1 MSSGSQNSFSL
12 TREKV
17 AEKRAEK
24 AGMPV
29 SADAEKR
36 VESEHAYVELVRS
49 QSSSSQLKPG
59 DPENSGSPAAFGED
73 ELYFGSVKAYLAP
86 VPGSVIAYD
95 HSQWQALTDQD
106 SLQRVLA
113 RAEKMGPKGDIIV
126 PAIPALDFGQILGV
140 KGSNDEKVSG
150 WPSFMRTP
158 LIKVGKNIPE
168 SMMRPVPGGPEKAF
182 ASGVRSCVF
191 KLDGQWYRLKGSGNN
206 DEGFTVQSDL
216 NSGKELT
223 RQIRGSAWLHTA
235 VRENFMAA
243 QLASSMQPRGM
254 LGANEAMGIY
264 MYDAPNQ
271 PFGPSVSVPACII
284 EKTLGDRRLGT
295 HVMAGMEIILPLL
308 VDTSALVKDQIAAHF
323 PPARRGLPAGG
334 DIVVSTAALFTDQM
348 MALEFVANGLME
360 PGTLGLEFN
369 VPRDATVLCD
379 GKSTALPYRKLEE
392 GSYPMQWSRD
402 GSKQMSEQWQ
412 CLWDTYVRQYNECL
426 EKAGPKSVLGYLFSR
441 IGNDCGRI
449 MKGMHDARVSW
460 GTYQDEI
467 CVDDSQWHCN
477 AHANNVVVLAE
488 GSSRDMFLG
497 YLDLDMAFDDK
508 TFVSVYGKGSPK
520 GTVGSSEEAHA
531 LLLKREHINFL
542 EVLTGGD
549 TTSGVPMVAKD
560 EISKHPKFAELEAVK
575 SLLYDTLAMG
585 YLNAYEGEAACRLPV
600 AEFDQD
606 MHRMAHLL
614 IKLAIIVMA
623 DYIA

>member
-1 MSSGSQNSFSL
+1 M
-12 TREKV
+12 
-17 AEKRAEK
+17 AA
-24 AGMPV
+24 A
-29 SADAEKR
+29 ADASSMPANEDTHR
-36 VESEHAYVELVRS
+36 CAAREHAYVELLRS
-49 QSSSSQLKPG
+49 QSSSSQLS
-59 DPENSGSPAAFGED
+59 PERSSLSDAFGED

-86 VPGSVIAYD
+86 VPGNVIAYD
-95 HSQWQALTDQD
+95 HSKWMPLRDED
-106 SLQRVLA
+106 SLHRVLD
-113 RAEKMGPKGDIIV
+113 RAGKIGPKADIVV
-126 PAIPALDFGQILGV
+126 PAIPALDFGQAQGV
-140 KGSNDEKVSG
+140 KDSNEENVSG
-150 WPSFMRTP
+150 WPAFMRTP

-168 SMMRPVPGGPEKAF
+168 SMLKPLPGSPEKTF

-191 KLDGQWYRLKGSGNN
+191 KLDGQWYRLKGCGNN
-206 DEGFTVQSDL
+206 DEGFIVQNDV
-216 NSGKELT
+216 NSEKEVT

-235 VRENFMAA
+235 IRENFMAA
-243 QLASSMQPRGM
+243 HLASSMQSQGV

-271 PFGPSVSVPACII
+271 PLGPSVSVPACII

-295 HVMAGMEIILPLL
+295 HVMAGMEIILPML
-308 VDTSALVKDQIAAHF
+308 VDASVLVKDEMSSYF
-323 PPARRGLPAGG
+323 PPARRELPAGG
-334 DIVVSTAALFTDQM
+334 DLVVSTAAFFTDQM

-369 VPRDATVLCD
+369 VPRDATTLCD
-379 GKSTALPYRKLEE
+379 GKDTTLPYRKLEE
-392 GSYPMQWSRD
+392 GSYPMQWTRD
-402 GSKQMSEQWQ
+402 GPKQMNEQWQ
-412 CLWDTYVRQYNECL
+412 CLWDTCVRQYNECL
-426 EKAGPKSVLGYLFSR
+426 GRVGKKSVLGYLFSR
-441 IGNDCGRI
+441 IGNDCGKI
-449 MKGMHDARVSW
+449 LKGMHDARVSW

-467 CVDDSQWHCN
+467 CIDDSQWHCN

-497 YLDLDMAFDDK
+497 YLDLDMAFDDE

-531 LLLKREHINFL
+531 LLLKRERINFL

-549 TTSGVPMVAKD
+549 TTSGVPMVAKS
-560 EISKHPKFAELEAVK
+560 EIMKHPKFLELEAVK

-585 YLNAYEGEAACRLPV
+585 YLNAYDGEVGGKLPV
-600 AEFDQD
+600 AEFDED

-614 IKLAIIVMA
+614 MKLAIIVMA